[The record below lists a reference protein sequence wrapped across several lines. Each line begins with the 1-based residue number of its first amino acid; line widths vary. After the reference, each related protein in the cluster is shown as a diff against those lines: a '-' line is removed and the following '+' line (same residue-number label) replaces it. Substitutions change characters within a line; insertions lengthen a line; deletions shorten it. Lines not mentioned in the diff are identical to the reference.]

1 MDEERKIL
9 IDAIA
14 TGDVKRIKAIQGR
27 LPFFLVIYHG
37 DEYSFSLSYEEG
49 KGNREQRTGKG
60 DWEQSLTSEEKELLN
75 FDYGTD
81 EIRGFIVTIK

>member
-1 MDEERKIL
+1 MNDERKIL

-14 TGDVKRIKAIQGR
+14 EGDVKKIRAIQRR
-27 LPFFLVIYHG
+27 LPFFIVIYHG
-37 DEYSFSLSYEEG
+37 DEYSFSLPYEEG
-49 KGNREQRTGKG
+49 KGNREERTGKG